1 MIKKGLKGII
11 AALAVTVIAGAFVG
25 CGSSTSSTPAPT
37 TATKDSGTITAAGS
51 TALQPLAD
59 AASKNFKTANPDANI
74 TVQGGGSGT
83 GLTQISA
90 GTVDIG
96 NSDLFASEKL
106 KPDAAK
112 TLIDHKVCVV
122 SFAAVVN
129 SKVTIDNLTKD
140 QLVSIFTG
148 KTTNWKEVGGPD
160 MKIVVINRPK
170 SSGTRATFKKRALD
184 NKDEVEGKALTEDS
198 SGAVKKIIATTDGSI
213 GYLAS
218 SYTSNKDN
226 LTGITVLKF
235 NSVEMTPAT
244 VEDGTYPIAS
254 YEHMYTKGEP
264 TGLTK
269 AFIAY
274 MTGADNKA
282 LISKLGY
289 IPTSDM
295 KSEIK

>member
-1 MIKKGLKGII
+1 MKKNGLKGMI

-37 TATKDSGTITAAGS
+37 DGKSGTITVAGS

-83 GLTQISA
+83 GLTQVSA
-90 GTVDIG
+90 GTVEIG
-96 NSDLFASEKL
+96 NSDLFAEEKL
-106 KPDAAK
+106 KPDVAK
-112 TLIDHKVCVV
+112 TVVDHKVCVV

-148 KTTNWKEVGGPD
+148 KVTNWKEVGGPD
-160 MKIVVINRPK
+160 MKIVIINRPK

-198 SGAVKKIIATTDGSI
+198 SGAVKKTIETTDGSI

-226 LTGITVLKF
+226 LTGIKILKF
-235 NSVEMTPAT
+235 NSVEMTPTT
-244 VEDGTYPIAS
+244 VENGTYPIAS
-254 YEHMYTKGEP
+254 YEHMYTKGEA

-269 AFIAY
+269 TFIDY
-274 MTGADNKA
+274 MTGAENKA